1 MSNKFNFKKSEIDAL
16 PIPETGKRDTYHD
29 TKTKGLQLRVT
40 HTGIKT
46 FSVFKRA
53 KRGNPERITLGRYPE
68 MTIDQARR
76 KTMEICLAISEGS
89 NPAEAKRL
97 ARAEMSFKDLFDD
110 YIERHAKNNKKT
122 WREDVI
128 KFNCYLSESIGNK
141 KFSGITR
148 SDIALLHSQLT
159 KKSPIAANRV
169 IALVSSVYGWAI
181 AAGICDSNP
190 VTGVRRNKEKSRDRF
205 LQGDELPRF
214 FKALAETPNILLR
227 DYVLISLL
235 TGARQSNV
243 LAMRWQDINFDRAEW
258 RIEDTK
264 NGTPQT
270 VALSPEAI
278 EVLNYRNR
286 EGKFV
291 FPGTGKTGHFAE
303 PKKGWQSLLKLAGIE
318 DLRMHDLRRTLGS
331 WQAKTGASLAIIGK
345 SLNHQNQNTTAI
357 YARLDLDPVRASI
370 NTATNA
376 MLTAAGLKNGADV
389 MKFNLKKE

>member
-1 MSNKFNFKKSEIDAL
+1 MSNKFNFTKSEIDAL

-97 ARAEMSFKDLFDD
+97 SNAEMLFDD
-110 YIERHAKNNKKT
+110 LFNEYMDRYSKISKKT
-122 WREDVI
+122 WKNDISLYNYHISSVLAR
-128 KFNCYLSESIGNK
+128 K
-141 KFSGITR
+141 KISSITR
-148 SDIALLHSQLT
+148 SDLAYLHSAIT
-159 KKSPIAANRV
+159 KKGSVINANRV
-169 IALVSSVYGWAI
+169 LALISSVYSWAI
-181 AAGICDSNP
+181 ASGIYNSSNP
-190 VTGVRRNKEKSRDRF
+190 VIGIRRNKEKSRDRF
-205 LQGDELPRF
+205 LLGDELPRF
-214 FKALAETPNILLR
+214 FKALAESPNTIFR

-235 TGARQSNV
+235 TGARQANV
-243 LAMRWQDINFDRAEW
+243 LSMRWEDINFDRAEW

-278 EVLNYRNR
+278 EVLNNR
-286 EGKFV
+286 AKSGIYV
-291 FPGTGKTGHFAE
+291 LPGDGGSGHFKS
-303 PKKGWQSLLKLAGIE
+303 PQRGWKTLLKMSDIKN
-318 DLRMHDLRRTLGS
+318 LRMHDLRRTLGS

-376 MLTAAGLKNGADV
+376 MLTAAGLKDTADV
-389 MKFNLKKE
+389 IKIKK